1 MTKSLEVKT
10 SSKDIVVYFCNV
22 FSKDISSVNWAQQ
35 IITDKKL
42 LNVYTDTQI
51 KFAIDL
57 FKSQNKNIYSL
68 GYLLTSMGK
77 IPDLL
82 RAEVFINSQEG
93 ESIDRNQRRLAE
105 NNEARSREKY
115 HINLFEEPK

>member
-35 IITDKKL
+35 IITAKKL

>member
-10 SSKDIVVYFCNV
+10 SSKDIVVYFCNA

-35 IITDKKL
+35 IMTAKKL

-115 HINLFEEPK
+115 NINLFEEPK